1 MKLEIVLPV
10 YNEEEILEK
19 NVIRVKNFFKKHN
32 FKFIISIV
40 DNGSTDNTYKIAK
53 NLADKND
60 NIFAFKLKKRGRG
73 RALKFRI
80 LNSSCAI
87 LGYMDID
94 LSADL
99 YDFLILYREIQNGYD
114 IVIGSRLLPASS
126 VKRSIL
132 RKLLSRVY
140 SKMVRRVLN
149 LPFFDYQC
157 GFKLFRR
164 ENIVSLI
171 PLIKNNNWFF
181 DTELLFYAYRKNLK
195 IKEIPIR
202 WRERKYGRVKLLP
215 TIIEDI
221 KGIMRLRF
229 NSVV

>member
-19 NVIRVKNFFKKHN
+19 NVIRVKNFLKKHN
-32 FKFIISIV
+32 FRFTISIV

-53 NLADKND
+53 NLADKN
-60 NIFAFKLKKRGRG
+60 NNVFAFKLKKKGRG
-73 RALKFRI
+73 RALKFRVTS
-80 LNSSCAI
+80 SSCAI

-99 YDFLILYREIQNGYD
+99 YDFLMLYKEIQNGYD

-126 VKRSIL
+126 VRRSIL
-132 RKLLSRVY
+132 RELLSRVY
-140 SKMVRRVLN
+140 NKMVRRILS

-164 ENIVSLI
+164 ENIAPLI

-181 DTELLFYAYRKNLK
+181 DTELIFYAYRKNLK
-195 IKEIPIR
+195 IREIPIR
-202 WRERKYGRVKLLP
+202 WKERKYGKVKLFP
-215 TIIEDI
+215 TIIGDI
-221 KGIMRLRF
+221 KGIMRLKF
-229 NSVV
+229 NSAV

>member
-1 MKLEIVLPV
+1 
-10 YNEEEILEK
+10 
-19 NVIRVKNFFKKHN
+19 
-32 FKFIISIV
+32 
-40 DNGSTDNTYKIAK
+40 
-53 NLADKND
+53 
-60 NIFAFKLKKRGRG
+60 
-73 RALKFRI
+73 
-80 LNSSCAI
+80 
-87 LGYMDID
+87 MDID

-164 ENIVSLI
+164 EKIVSLM

-181 DTELLFYAYRKNLK
+181 DTELIFYAYRKNLK
-195 IKEIPIR
+195 IREIPIR
-202 WRERKYGRVKLLP
+202 WKERKYGKVKLFP

-229 NSVV
+229 NKEYY